1 MWLAEALLVLPTALK
16 LQRSESA
23 IRSGAPSPV
32 NRMQRKQGRRGILLE
47 LQGREGVAFFCL
59 AGVYFLIQTLTG
71 RHHAILGPILE
82 KGAPRRFTFPR
93 RLVPSNKSE
102 RLTPSLPPSLRPT
115 HRPPDFY
122 SYIDVSGADPKAAQE
137 ALWHYVKDQQH
148 AFQALVWMTSG
159 VVGLALRQKENATGI
174 HFVFASMAQT
184 AMIFFHPQVR
194 AAAPPPPRRPAPPG
208 SSDSPRRREP
218 PRARPQI
225 NAHAAVLHK
234 MHALFLLASSVFR
247 YTERLVEFSLLASI
261 SSGLFLSSSSCLTMM
276 AGFSH
281 IDEIG
286 YMLSVIALVCLAWS
300 WFFTLFYE
308 PGETGA
314 TEVAE
319 RGTMAMKAG
328 FE

>member
-82 KGAPRRFTFPR
+82 KGAPRRFTSPPSRPRPPR
-93 RLVPSNKSE
+93 RPLERTRAE
-102 RLTPSLPPSLRPT
+102 RLTRPAHSLSPAPR
-115 HRPPDFY
+115 RAPDFY
-122 SYIDVSGADPKAAQE
+122 AYIDVSGAADPRAAQE

-159 VVGLALRQKENATGI
+159 LVGLALRKKENATGI

-184 AMIFFHPQVR
+184 AMIFFHPQ
-194 AAAPPPPRRPAPPG
+194 
-208 SSDSPRRREP
+208 
-218 PRARPQI
+218 I

-234 MHALFLLASSVFR
+234 MHALFLLAASVFR

-261 SSGLFLSSSSCLTMM
+261 SAGLFLSSSSCLTMM

-286 YMLSVIALVCLAWS
+286 YMLSVITLVCLAWS

-308 PGETGA
+308 PSEAPGGA
-314 TEVAE
+314 PEGTSE